1 MKMIKR
7 LAALI
12 AIIFLLA
19 QTAFAGGFA
28 LSGVGSKA
36 IGMGGA
42 FRGLAD
48 DWSAAYWN
56 PAGLTQIKGSELNAM
71 LVAISPRPQYIPS
84 IYYGGLDVGY
94 RNDGLVHYPDDKT
107 SFVPDFSGFFRLSMI
122 KDYTVGMAIFVPY
135 ALGSRWDIFD
145 GSGLDLNSPYPIWDH
160 KANLSVIDFHPTV
173 AKAFLQD
180 KLSLG
185 LGVSIQR
192 GSITFQKTNLQPI
205 TPEIPVPHENLVIN
219 SVMKGNGWGF
229 GANFGLLYK
238 FNDKMQ
244 VGVSGRT
251 GSTLKLKGTAN
262 EELFTFNNNDLY
274 NILLGQAQTLAD
286 TLNIRFLFASKN
298 PTASPSAKADLKT
311 PADIGFG
318 LACKPSEK
326 LTLTGDVAYTQWSSL
341 KSIIIK
347 LTGADPAGQP
357 AQNSTIM
364 LNWKN
369 TVRVSLGAEY
379 LATKALLFRLGY
391 YMDPSP
397 IPDATFLPLIPD
409 LGTKNSLNLGSAIRA
424 YGMEFS
430 YNFEYLMF
438 KDRTVT
444 TISDV
449 NNDGVYD
456 NYPGAYK
463 MKLYASH
470 FSLTYRF

>member
-1 MKMIKR
+1 MIKK
-7 LAALI
+7 LAALM

-19 QTAFAGGFA
+19 QMAFASGFA

-71 LVAISPRPQYIPS
+71 LVAISARPQYSPS

-94 RNDGLVHYPDDKT
+94 RNDGLVHYPDNKT
-107 SFVPDFSGFFRLSMI
+107 LFFPDFSGFFRLPSF
-122 KDYTVGMAIFVPY
+122 KDYIVGMAIFAPY
-135 ALGSRWDIFD
+135 GLGSRWDIFD
-145 GSGLDLNSPYPIWDH
+145 GSGLDLNSAFPIWDH
-160 KANLSVIDFHPTV
+160 KANLSVIDFHPTI
-173 AKAFLQD
+173 AKAFLDD

-192 GSITFQKTNLQPI
+192 GSITFQKTNLQFDSL
-205 TPEIPVPHENLVIN
+205 PVPHENLVIN
-219 SVMKGNGWGF
+219 SVMKGSGWGF

-238 FNDKMQ
+238 LNDKLQ
-244 VGVSGRT
+244 FGVSGRT
-251 GSTLKLKGTAN
+251 GSTLKLKGTAD
-262 EELFTFNNNDLY
+262 EELFTFNNGDLET
-274 NILLGQAQTLAD
+274 ILLGQALTHAD
-286 TLNIRFLFASKN
+286 SLHIFFLFANKN

-311 PADIGFG
+311 PADMGFG
-318 LACKPSEK
+318 LAYKPSEK
-326 LTLTGDVAYTQWSSL
+326 LTLTGDVAYTRWSSL
-341 KSIIIK
+341 KSIEIK
-347 LTGADPAGQP
+347 LTGIDPTGKP

-369 TVRVSLGAEY
+369 TVRLSLGAEY
-379 LATKALLFRLGY
+379 LATKALIFRLGY

-397 IPDATFLPLIPD
+397 VPDATFTPLIPD
-409 LGTKNSLNLGSAIRA
+409 LGDKNAIDLGSAIKA
-424 YGMEFS
+424 YGMELS

-438 KDRTVT
+438 KDRNVT

-463 MKLYASH
+463 MKLYTSH
-470 FSLTYRF
+470 ISLTYRF